1 MKTKQGVHIHN
12 LVFETILGILE
23 FERLKPQKISVDL
36 DLFYTQLPSK
46 AYLDYMEIQELI
58 QKMMQEKQY
67 LLIEDAL
74 KDLSHALKTRY
85 SGISELYLKI
95 SKLEISPNSQ
105 VGASVKI
112 CYENNLKFRTSFY
125 H

>member
-1 MKTKQGVHIHN
+1 MKIKQGVHIHN

-74 KDLSHALKTRY
+74 KDLSHVLKTHY
-85 SGISELYLKI
+85 KEISELFLKI

-112 CYENNLKFRTSFY
+112 YYENDL
-125 H
+125 

>member
-12 LVFETILGILE
+12 LVFEAILGILE
-23 FERLKPQKISVDL
+23 FERLKPQKISVNL
-36 DLFYTQLPSK
+36 DLFYTQLPNK
-46 AYLDYMEIQELI
+46 AFLDYMEIQELI

-74 KDLSHALKTRY
+74 KDLSHALKTRH
-85 SGISELYLKI
+85 SEISELYLKI

-112 CYENNLKFRTSFY
+112 RYESNL
-125 H
+125 

>member
-23 FERLKPQKISVDL
+23 FERLKPQKISVNV
-36 DLFYTQLPSK
+36 DLFYTELPNK

-67 LLIEDAL
+67 FLIEDAL
-74 KDLSHALKTRY
+74 KDLSQILKTRY
-85 SGISELYLKI
+85 SEISELYLKI

-112 CYENNLKFRTSFY
+112 YYENDL
-125 H
+125 

>member
-1 MKTKQGVHIHN
+1 MKIKQGVHIHN

-23 FERLKPQKISVDL
+23 FERLKPQKISVNL
-36 DLFYTQLPSK
+36 DLFYTELPNK

-85 SGISELYLKI
+85 SGISELHLKI

-112 CYENNLKFRTSFY
+112 RYESNL
-125 H
+125 

>member
-1 MKTKQGVHIHN
+1 MKTKQGVHVHN
-12 LVFETILGILE
+12 FVFETILGILE

-36 DLFYTQLPSK
+36 DLFYTELPNK
-46 AYLDYMEIQELI
+46 AYLDYMEIQEII
-58 QKMMQEKQY
+58 QNTMREKQY

-74 KDLSHALKTRY
+74 KDLSHVLKTRY
-85 SGISELYLKI
+85 SEISELYLKI

-112 CYENNLKFRTSFY
+112 CYETNL
-125 H
+125 

>member
-12 LVFETILGILE
+12 FVFETILGILE
-23 FERLKPQKISVDL
+23 FERLKPQKISVNL

-85 SGISELYLKI
+85 NEISELYLKI

-112 CYENNLKFRTSFY
+112 RYESNL
-125 H
+125 

>member
-1 MKTKQGVHIHN
+1 MKTEQGVHIHN

-23 FERLKPQKISVDL
+23 FERLKPQKISVNL
-36 DLFYTQLPSK
+36 DLFYTELPNK
-46 AYLDYMEIQELI
+46 AYLDYMEIQEII
-58 QKMMQEKQY
+58 QNTMREKQY

-74 KDLSHALKTRY
+74 KDLSQILKTRY
-85 SGISELYLKI
+85 KEISELFLKI

-112 CYENNLKFRTSFY
+112 YYENDL
-125 H
+125 

>member
-1 MKTKQGVHIHN
+1 MKTEQGVHIHN

-23 FERLKPQKISVDL
+23 FERLKPQKISVNV
-36 DLFYTQLPSK
+36 DLFYTELPNK
-46 AYLDYMEIQELI
+46 AYLDYMEIQEII
-58 QKMMQEKQY
+58 QNTMREKQY

-74 KDLSHALKTRY
+74 KDLSHVLKTCY
-85 SGISELYLKI
+85 SEISELYLKI

-112 CYENNLKFRTSFY
+112 RYENDL
-125 H
+125 

>member
-23 FERLKPQKISVDL
+23 FERLKPQKISVNL
-36 DLFYTQLPSK
+36 DLFYTELPSK

-74 KDLSHALKTRY
+74 KDLSHALKTHY

-112 CYENNLKFRTSFY
+112 RYESNL
-125 H
+125 

>member
-1 MKTKQGVHIHN
+1 MKTKQGVHVHN

-36 DLFYTQLPSK
+36 DLFYTQLPNK
-46 AYLDYMEIQELI
+46 AYLDYMEIQEII
-58 QKMMQEKQY
+58 QNTMQEKQY

-85 SGISELYLKI
+85 NEISELFLKI

-112 CYENNLKFRTSFY
+112 CYETNL
-125 H
+125 

>member
-1 MKTKQGVHIHN
+1 MKTKQGVHVHN
-12 LVFETILGILE
+12 FVFETILGILE

-36 DLFYTQLPSK
+36 DLFYTELPNK

-58 QKMMQEKQY
+58 QKMMREKQY

-74 KDLSHALKTRY
+74 KDLSHVLKTHY
-85 SGISELYLKI
+85 SEISELYLKI

-112 CYENNLKFRTSFY
+112 YYENDL
-125 H
+125 

>member
-23 FERLKPQKISVDL
+23 FERLKPQKISVNL
-36 DLFYTQLPSK
+36 DLFYTQLPNK
-46 AYLDYMEIQELI
+46 VYLDYMEIQELI
-58 QKMMQEKQY
+58 QKMMQENQY

-74 KDLSHALKTRY
+74 KDLSHALKTRH
-85 SGISELYLKI
+85 SEISELYLKI

-112 CYENNLKFRTSFY
+112 RYESNL
-125 H
+125 

>member
-1 MKTKQGVHIHN
+1 MKIKQAVHIHH

-36 DLFYTQLPSK
+36 DLFYTELPNK
-46 AYLDYMEIQELI
+46 AYLDYMEIQEII
-58 QKMMQEKQY
+58 QNTMREKQY

-74 KDLSHALKTRY
+74 KDLSHVLKTRY
-85 SGISELYLKI
+85 KEISELFLKI

-112 CYENNLKFRTSFY
+112 YYENDL
-125 H
+125 

>member
-46 AYLDYMEIQELI
+46 AYLDYMEIQEII
-58 QKMMQEKQY
+58 QNTMREKQY
-67 LLIEDAL
+67 FLIEDAL
-74 KDLSHALKTRY
+74 KDLSHILKTRY
-85 SGISELYLKI
+85 KEISELYLKI

-112 CYENNLKFRTSFY
+112 CYENDL
-125 H
+125 

>member
-12 LVFETILGILE
+12 LVFEAILGILE
-23 FERLKPQKISVDL
+23 FERLKPQKVSVNL

-46 AYLDYMEIQELI
+46 AYLDYMEIQEII
-58 QKMMQEKQY
+58 QNTMREKQY
-67 LLIEDAL
+67 FLIEDAL
-74 KDLSHALKTRY
+74 KDLSQILKTRY
-85 SGISELYLKI
+85 KEITELYLKI

-112 CYENNLKFRTSFY
+112 CYENDL
-125 H
+125 

>member
-12 LVFETILGILE
+12 FVFETILGILE

-36 DLFYTQLPSK
+36 DLFYTQLPSR
-46 AYLDYMEIQELI
+46 AYLDYIKIQELI
-58 QKMMQEKQY
+58 EKMMQEKQY

-74 KDLSHALKTRY
+74 KDLSHALKMRY
-85 SGISELYLKI
+85 NEISELHLKI

-112 CYENNLKFRTSFY
+112 RYENDL
-125 H
+125 

>member
-1 MKTKQGVHIHN
+1 MKTKQAVHIHN

-23 FERLKPQKISVDL
+23 FERLKPQKISVNV
-36 DLFYTQLPSK
+36 DLFYTELPNK
-46 AYLDYMEIQELI
+46 AYLDYMEIQEII
-58 QKMMQEKQY
+58 QNTMREKQY

-74 KDLSHALKTRY
+74 KDLSQILKTRY
-85 SGISELYLKI
+85 SEIFELYLKI

-112 CYENNLKFRTSFY
+112 YYENDL
-125 H
+125 

>member
-1 MKTKQGVHIHN
+1 MKTKQGVHVYN
-12 LVFETILGILE
+12 FVFETILGILE

-36 DLFYTQLPSK
+36 DLFYTELPNK

-58 QKMMQEKQY
+58 QNTMQEKQY

-74 KDLSHALKTRY
+74 KDLSHILKTRY
-85 SGISELYLKI
+85 KEISELYLKI

-112 CYENNLKFRTSFY
+112 CYETDL
-125 H
+125 

>member
-23 FERLKPQKISVDL
+23 FERLKPQKISVNL
-36 DLFYTQLPSK
+36 DLFYTQLPNK
-46 AYLDYMEIQELI
+46 AYLDYIKIQELI
-58 QKMMQEKQY
+58 QKMMQENQY
-67 LLIEDAL
+67 FLIEDAL

-85 SGISELYLKI
+85 SEISELHLKI

-112 CYENNLKFRTSFY
+112 RYESNL
-125 H
+125 

>member
-1 MKTKQGVHIHN
+1 MKTKQGVHVHN

-36 DLFYTQLPSK
+36 DLFYTQLPNK
-46 AYLDYMEIQELI
+46 AYLDYMEIQEII
-58 QKMMQEKQY
+58 QNTMQEKQY

-74 KDLSHALKTRY
+74 KDLIHVLKTRY
-85 SGISELYLKI
+85 SEISELFLKI

-112 CYENNLKFRTSFY
+112 RYENNL
-125 H
+125 

>member
-1 MKTKQGVHIHN
+1 MKTQQGVHIYN
-12 LVFETILGILE
+12 LVFEAILGILE
-23 FERLKPQKISVDL
+23 FERLKPQKISVNL
-36 DLFYTQLPSK
+36 DLFYTQLPNK
-46 AYLDYMEIQELI
+46 AYLDYIKIQELI
-58 QKMMQEKQY
+58 QKMMQENQY

-85 SGISELYLKI
+85 NEISELHLKI

-112 CYENNLKFRTSFY
+112 CYESNL
-125 H
+125 

>member
-1 MKTKQGVHIHN
+1 MKTKQAVHIHN

-23 FERLKPQKISVDL
+23 FERLKPQKISVNV
-36 DLFYTQLPSK
+36 DLFYTELPNK

-58 QKMMQEKQY
+58 QKMMREKQY

-74 KDLSHALKTRY
+74 KDLSHVLKTRY
-85 SGISELYLKI
+85 SEISELYLKI

-112 CYENNLKFRTSFY
+112 YYENDL
-125 H
+125 

>member
-1 MKTKQGVHIHN
+1 MKTKQAVHIHN

-36 DLFYTQLPSK
+36 DLFYTELPNK
-46 AYLDYMEIQELI
+46 AYLDYMEIQEII
-58 QKMMQEKQY
+58 QNTIREKQY

-74 KDLSHALKTRY
+74 KDLSHVLKTRY
-85 SGISELYLKI
+85 SEISELFLKI

-112 CYENNLKFRTSFY
+112 YYENDL
-125 H
+125 

>member
-1 MKTKQGVHIHN
+1 MKTKQGVHIHH

-36 DLFYTQLPSK
+36 DLFYTELPNK
-46 AYLDYMEIQELI
+46 AYLDYMEIQEII
-58 QKMMQEKQY
+58 QNTMREKQY
-67 LLIEDAL
+67 LLIEDAI
-74 KDLSHALKTRY
+74 KDLSQILKTRY
-85 SGISELYLKI
+85 KEISELFLKI

-112 CYENNLKFRTSFY
+112 CYETNL
-125 H
+125 

>member
-1 MKTKQGVHIHN
+1 MKTQQGVHIHS

-23 FERLKPQKISVDL
+23 FERLKPQKISVNL
-36 DLFYTQLPSK
+36 DLFYTQLPNK
-46 AYLDYMEIQELI
+46 AYLDYIKIQELI
-58 QKMMQEKQY
+58 QKMMQENQY

-85 SGISELYLKI
+85 NEISELYLKI

-112 CYENNLKFRTSFY
+112 CYENDL
-125 H
+125 

>member
-23 FERLKPQKISVDL
+23 FERLKPQKISVNL
-36 DLFYTQLPSK
+36 DLFYTQLPNK

-74 KDLSHALKTRY
+74 KDLSHVLKTRY
-85 SGISELYLKI
+85 SAISELYLKI

-112 CYENNLKFRTSFY
+112 RYETNL
-125 H
+125 

>member
-12 LVFETILGILE
+12 FVFETILGILE

-36 DLFYTQLPSK
+36 DLFYTKLPNK

-58 QKMMQEKQY
+58 QNTMQEKQY

-74 KDLSHALKTRY
+74 KDLSHILKTRY
-85 SGISELYLKI
+85 SEISELYLKI

-112 CYENNLKFRTSFY
+112 CYETNL
-125 H
+125 

>member
-1 MKTKQGVHIHN
+1 MKTQQGVHIHN

-36 DLFYTQLPSK
+36 DLFYTELPNK
-46 AYLDYMEIQELI
+46 AYLDYMEIQEII
-58 QKMMQEKQY
+58 QNTMREKQY
-67 LLIEDAL
+67 FLIEDAL
-74 KDLSHALKTRY
+74 KDLSQILKTRY
-85 SGISELYLKI
+85 KEITELFLKI

-112 CYENNLKFRTSFY
+112 YYENDL
-125 H
+125 

>member
-12 LVFETILGILE
+12 LVFEAILGILE

-36 DLFYTQLPSK
+36 DLFYTQLPNK

-74 KDLSHALKTRY
+74 KDLSHALKTHH

-112 CYENNLKFRTSFY
+112 RYESNL
-125 H
+125 

>member
-1 MKTKQGVHIHN
+1 MKTKQGVHIHH

-36 DLFYTQLPSK
+36 DLFYTELPNK
-46 AYLDYMEIQELI
+46 VYLDYMEIQEII
-58 QKMMQEKQY
+58 QNTMREKQY

-74 KDLSHALKTRY
+74 KDLSQILKTRY
-85 SGISELYLKI
+85 KEISELFLKI

-112 CYENNLKFRTSFY
+112 YYENDL
-125 H
+125 

>member
-1 MKTKQGVHIHN
+1 MKTQQGVHIYN

-23 FERLKPQKISVDL
+23 FERLKPQKISVNL
-36 DLFYTQLPSK
+36 DLFYTQLPNK
-46 AYLDYMEIQELI
+46 AYLDYIKIQELI
-58 QKMMQEKQY
+58 QKMMQENQY

-85 SGISELYLKI
+85 SEISELHLKI

-112 CYENNLKFRTSFY
+112 CYENDL
-125 H
+125 

>member
-1 MKTKQGVHIHN
+1 MKTQQGIHIHN

-36 DLFYTQLPSK
+36 DLFYTQLPNRI
-46 AYLDYMEIQELI
+46 YLDYMEIQELI
-58 QKMMQEKQY
+58 QKMMQENQY

-85 SGISELYLKI
+85 NETSELHLKI

-112 CYENNLKFRTSFY
+112 CYENDL
-125 H
+125 

>member
-23 FERLKPQKISVDL
+23 FERLKPQKISVNL
-36 DLFYTQLPSK
+36 DLFYTELPNK
-46 AYLDYMEIQELI
+46 AYLDYMEIQEII
-58 QKMMQEKQY
+58 QNTMREKQY
-67 LLIEDAL
+67 FLIEDAL
-74 KDLSHALKTRY
+74 KDLSQILKTRY
-85 SGISELYLKI
+85 KEITELYLKI

-112 CYENNLKFRTSFY
+112 CYETDL
-125 H
+125 

>member
-23 FERLKPQKISVDL
+23 FERLKPQKISVNL

-46 AYLDYMEIQELI
+46 AYLDYIEIQELI
-58 QKMMQEKQY
+58 QKMMQENQY

-74 KDLSHALKTRY
+74 KDLSHVLKTRY
-85 SGISELYLKI
+85 SEISELYLKI

-112 CYENNLKFRTSFY
+112 RYESNL
-125 H
+125 